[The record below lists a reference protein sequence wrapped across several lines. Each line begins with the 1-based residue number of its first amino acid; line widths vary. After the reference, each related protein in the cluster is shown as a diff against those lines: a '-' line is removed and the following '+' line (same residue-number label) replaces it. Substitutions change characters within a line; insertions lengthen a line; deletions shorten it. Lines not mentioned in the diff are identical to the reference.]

1 MLQIK
6 ATDDLI
12 LEVWPGE
19 GEGDRTLIR
28 LRSLSQEQDGESP
41 PGMVIIHP
49 AEVRHL
55 VAALVE
61 AACAAVG

>member
-1 MLQIK
+1 MVQIK

-19 GEGDRTLIR
+19 EGDRTLIR

-41 PGMVIIHP
+41 PGMVIIYP